1 MILMKFKTA
10 VTLVAALLCFAACNR
25 PPTHFTV
32 KGVVTDT
39 LSRVP
44 GSMVYLIGADGPID
58 STAVKNN
65 SFTFKGDIDKTKQL
79 VVILHFPGRDKYDD
93 RFLASFVPDAERIG
107 IDLDYPAT
115 VTGSPI
121 TDAIG
126 KYTEAT
132 MNLYYEHETDIG
144 SLTMNGDI
152 RAADSIYQA
161 QLAKIDQLSRETY
174 LANTDNALGRQAIT
188 QLFDD
193 LDAPELEELLS
204 KGADFIRN
212 DEALLAILKVKK
224 NAWAT
229 SAGAPFIEIV
239 GATADGNPTA
249 LSDFAGKGNYV
260 LADFWASWCGPCM
273 MAIPTI
279 REMRDRYKAKGL
291 VVVGINVWE
300 HNPQDGPACAAREGM
315 DWNLIFTSGNEATE
329 AYGIEG
335 IPTLIL
341 FTPDGKVAQ
350 RLLGEEG
357 LEEMLSKFLD

>member
-1 MILMKFKTA
+1 MKLNA
-10 VTLVAALLCFAACNR
+10 AAAAVAATLLCLAACNR
-25 PPTHFTV
+25 PSTHFTV
-32 KGVVTDT
+32 SGVVTDT
-39 LSRVP
+39 LSRMP

-58 STAVKNN
+58 STAVKKN
-65 SFTFKGDIDKTKQL
+65 SFTFKGEIDKTKQL
-79 VVILHFPGRDKYDD
+79 VVMLHFPGRDKYDD
-93 RFLASFVPDAERIG
+93 RFLVSFVPDVERIR
-107 IDLDYPAT
+107 IHLDYPAT

-126 KYTEAT
+126 KYREDT

-144 SLTMNGDI
+144 SLTMNGDT

-161 QLAKIDQLSRETY
+161 QLAKIDELSRETY
-174 LANTDNALGRQAIT
+174 LANTDNALGKQAIT
-188 QLFDD
+188 QLLND
-193 LDAPELEELLS
+193 LDAPELEELLA
-204 KGADFIRN
+204 KGADFIRE
-212 DEALLAILKVKK
+212 DETLLAMLKVKK

-229 SAGAPFIEIV
+229 SAGSPFVEIV
-239 GATADGNPTA
+239 GTDAKGDPAA

-273 MAIPTI
+273 MAMPTI

-300 HNPQDGPACAAREGM
+300 QKPEDGPSCAAREGM
-315 DWNLIFTSGNEATE
+315 DWNLIFTSGNEVTE

-341 FTPDGKVAQ
+341 FSPDGKVAE
-350 RLLGEEG
+350 RLLGEDG
-357 LEEMLSKFLD
+357 LEEVLAKYLD